1 MTRKKVVKPV
11 KPALPAGPPKVCPIS
26 RAQFAAEARPLRVS
40 IRGENVATVDG
51 LPGEIELLVDPKQ
64 FASGTQGWFTN
75 EGCQMYFEGAAV
87 RLQVQVSVQMCYSK
101 SLPGGPASGPAVAND
116 EEPGPG
122 Q

>member
-11 KPALPAGPPKVCPIS
+11 EPTSPVGPPKTCPIS

-51 LPGEIELLVDPKQ
+51 LPGEIELLVDPKR

-101 SLPGGPASGPAVAND
+101 SLPDGPVTDTPAVAND

-122 Q
+122 